1 MGDQRRIARIGND
14 GIELV
19 DQSELAIDLAQEQ
32 RSGIGGDDAPGKIRD
47 DMAGV
52 CPIFRE
58 GYNCGSGWRAGEQG
72 LAMDRLLTM
81 DKEQFI
87 ARMQAEF
94 RQTFEQIAD
103 AVNDARDGNVISGS
117 EMRVRDVMAELRRKA
132 FETAVQMR
140 IDSTESSFSPSQGR
154 VGQQQT
160 KQGALQPQHAERQR
174 APQSEPGALARRR
187 RRK

>member
-1 MGDQRRIARIGND
+1 
-14 GIELV
+14 
-19 DQSELAIDLAQEQ
+19 
-32 RSGIGGDDAPGKIRD
+32 
-47 DMAGV
+47 
-52 CPIFRE
+52 
-58 GYNCGSGWRAGEQG
+58 
-72 LAMDRLLTM
+72 MDRLLTM

-140 IDSTESSFSPSQGR
+140 IDSTESSFSPSAGRIGQSQG
-154 VGQQQT
+154 
-160 KQGALQPQHAERQR
+160 K
-174 APQSEPGALARRR
+174 
-187 RRK
+187 